1 MSYPKDTSLTNGLV
15 TDSSEKITDDEA
27 RKVVD
32 LGKDFTKF
40 AASAGA
46 EGPWMLISGSSK
58 LTGMGFL
65 PDHRVRSP
73 GGCAA

>member
-46 EGPWMLISGSSK
+46 EGPGCSYQAL
-58 LTGMGFL
+58 
-65 PDHRVRSP
+65 RS
-73 GGCAA
+73 